1 MIMQL
6 DKEDIKSYQQ
16 RTFFDAPP
24 KNEVNPISIFLA
36 VLAAILVAWFIR
48 AAYIEWQV
56 RQALEIFNQQMQIIN
71 AQSQQQMRNIQLRNE
86 AMREKTEERIR
97 LQAEELRQQKLAA
110 QQIDFEKRA
119 AIENKINER
128 SKKEE
133 AWAESYKPARGCE
146 KDNPDRDALICG
158 NDYAKA
164 RRHFEATWSTDIQ

>member
-1 MIMQL
+1 MQL

-119 AIENKINER
+119 AIENK
-128 SKKEE
+128 
-133 AWAESYKPARGCE
+133 
-146 KDNPDRDALICG
+146 
-158 NDYAKA
+158 
-164 RRHFEATWSTDIQ
+164 